1 MVNIGELGVG
11 LKLENWSIEKLTRDI
26 QAKIRENE
34 WDIEQG
40 ISKPLS
46 KWLNKKKEVDELS
59 SDIKKKISNAG
70 KEAWGNLWSFLSK
83 GIKIFAGL
91 QLANW
96 IKNLASKIISLWG
109 ALEQADIAFTT
120 MLGGADAAKKM
131 LQDLSDFAAKTPF
144 ELTGVR
150 QTAKQLLAYGI
161 EANKMI
167 PTLKALGDVSAGLS
181 VPIEQ
186 VAYAYGQVKSAGRLL
201 GQDLRQFMNAG
212 VPIIAELAKN
222 LWVAE
227 SQIKKMVSEG
237 KIWFADVE
245 KAFQTMSSE
254 GGKFANLMEKQS
266 STLGWLWSNL
276 QDSLDGIWEKI
287 GLSLIP
293 LLSDMTRT
301 TADSIE
307 EFDAMGTSWRSAT
320 KMIAY
325 GLAGIINWVRFVIK
339 VIYSLWSIIGTV
351 FWGVYTIVTSF
362 FSDLRQWISKVAGSF
377 GKAFKVAWNN
387 IKVGIWE
394 GINAA
399 IKQVNGFLSRI
410 KNSLKIDLW
419 QIDPVNVGKYE
430 TFFDENPFK
439 NTKNAL
445 EWTKQAFWST
455 FEELGDDWSNF
466 LKGISDWY
474 KNIDQVFSKT
484 EGNLIGGS
492 KNIGKHMNEEI
503 WETSSWTSKKI
514 DKLKETMDWLK
525 KSLKDAE
532 DADKK
537 YRDSAEKTAEAT
549 RKYYEKLGDEI
560 RQLKNK
566 YNELTK
572 EFEKTQ
578 KTDKESF
585 LRTQVEKAKSLEQAL
600 LKSKS
605 ALQDIKADANKKDSK
620 LDSTDMEI
628 LNGTDLEEAEK
639 KLKSIQE
646 ELTKSTTEYD
656 RERLKQKESL
666 IEKLKEQL
674 EIENNLKAVNESI
687 EGLGLDQAILEREKK
702 RAQMGEEA
710 KAIYDWQAGQKK
722 KQEEFEKK
730 KKEMEDQLK
739 IYKRFEEQKFLSSA
753 EVAKSL
759 TEENL
764 AQFSVQE
771 RELILKLGRERI
783 ELEKQKEEKVAM
795 EESLHARI
803 NQLSDTTTNLQL
815 KNLGKLKAEYRTLI
829 SQIETAIRKRN
840 ELWAGKIHTRGF
852 SIGGFTGIGA
862 NSDIAGVVHK
872 NERVAP
878 AWMTNKFADTFNQL
892 ERIRSRGFAQG
903 GFTSD
908 NSRHIEQNN
917 TITVKNVFDMEE
929 FLDRQRWKLR

>member
-83 GIKIFAGL
+83 GIKVFAGL

-96 IKNLASKIISLWG
+96 IKNLASKIVSLWG

-307 EFDAMGTSWRSAT
+307 EFDVMGTSWRSAT

-503 WETSSWTSKKI
+503 WETSSWTSKKV

-537 YRDSAEKTAEAT
+537 YRDSAKKTAEEV

-560 RQLKNK
+560 KSLEIK
-566 YNELTK
+566 YKKLIEN
-572 EFEKTQ
+572 FEKQ
-578 KTDKESF
+578 EKTDKEWF
-585 LRTQVEKAKSLEQAL
+585 LRSQVEKAKDLEEKL
-600 LKSKS
+600 SKGKS
-605 ALQDIKADANKKDSK
+605 ALIDLKKEAQNKKDQK
-620 LDSTDMEI
+620 LSYGEI
-628 LNGTDLEEAEK
+628 
-639 KLKSIQE
+639 E
-646 ELTKSTTEYD
+646 ELFKTDDLSTAQSELKKIQQELETATSEYD
-656 RERLKQKESL
+656 RERLK
-666 IEKLKEQL
+666 EKQAILEVLKEQL
-674 EIENNLKAVNESI
+674 TVEQSLKAINGSVDK
-687 EGLGLDQAILEREKK
+687 LGLDQSVIDKEKK
-702 RAQMGEEA
+702 RADLNPEE
-710 KAIYDWQAGQKK
+710 KAIYDFEQQQKK
-722 KQEEFEKK
+722 KQEEFEKEK
-730 KKEMEDQLK
+730 KRMEREME
-739 IYKRFEEQKFLSSA
+739 IYKFFQDQKFASSA
-753 EVAKSL
+753 EVQKLIS
-759 TEENL
+759 EENL
-764 AQFSVQE
+764 KNYSLEEQ
-771 RELILKLGRERI
+771 ELILKLGRERI
-783 ELEKQKEEKVAM
+783 QLEQQKEEKIRL
-795 EESLHARI
+795 EEDVHRKF
-803 NQLSDTTTNLQL
+803 NQLSNDATNLQI
-815 KNLGKLKAEYRTLI
+815 KNLGKLKNEYRSLI
-829 SQIETAIRKRN
+829 AQIETALAKQAQLR
-840 ELWAGKIHTRGF
+840 GGRGF
-852 SIGGFTGIGA
+852 AIWGFTGSGA
-862 NSDIAGVVHK
+862 NSEIAGVVHK

-878 AWMTNKFADTFNQL
+878 AWMTSKFADTFNQL
-892 ERIRSRGFAQG
+892 EKIRTRGFAQG
-903 GFTSD
+903 GFTTD

-917 TITVKNVFDMEE
+917 TINVQSVFDAEE
-929 FLDRQRWKLR
+929 FLDRQRRKLR